1 MFHRCQIAT
10 VVTINTCACIV
21 VEKKDS
27 CSKPVRG
34 FDCADA
40 CRRVDACGRS
50 YVRAKTLKPLT
61 GEVNNVSHLLH
72 SVTFCWET
80 LAPGIQD
87 SQKHLHSRVTFGD
100 IT

>member
-61 GEVNNVSHLLH
+61 GEVNNVSQLLH

-87 SQKHLHSRVTFGD
+87 SQKHLHSRVTSGD